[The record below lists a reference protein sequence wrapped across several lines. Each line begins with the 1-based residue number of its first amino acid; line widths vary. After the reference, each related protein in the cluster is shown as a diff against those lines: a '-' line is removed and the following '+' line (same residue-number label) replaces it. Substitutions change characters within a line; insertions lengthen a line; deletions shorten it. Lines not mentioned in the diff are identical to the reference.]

1 MPELNDEG
9 NKLVIIDEDSPVESL
24 NHADLGQEG
33 GRLTGH
39 VNLYEELGT
48 LGTPGPF
55 SRLKFPI
62 N

>member
-9 NKLVIIDEDSPVESL
+9 NELVIIDEDSPVESL
-24 NHADLGQEG
+24 NHADVGHG
-33 GRLTGH
+33 GERLTGH
-39 VNLYEELGT
+39 VNLYEESGT

-55 SRLKFPI
+55 SRLKFQI